1 MAVFVNILTLTS
13 PLLFQGQCPGHGFGI
28 GPGTVAEARVKDAIN
43 FRKRNMKENS
53 SSGIT
58 PVYAD

>member
-28 GPGTVAEARVKDAIN
+28 GTGTLAEARVKDAIN
-43 FRKRNMKENS
+43 FRE
-53 SSGIT
+53 
-58 PVYAD
+58 